1 MNNSERQDM
10 SDDKDFDRWYDANEH
25 RYRVIG
31 AKPWARVG
39 WMEAAV
45 QAAKRFNEMLVQQRE
60 ARATHKCV
68 MCDALWIDN
77 SVFGDGDMWSLASED
92 CGKCCDNDR
101 MDRPNIIK
109 MPWYERLTSD

>member
-1 MNNSERQDM
+1 MTDYNEHDRFDAFLIRQFGTVTPSQYRDLWSCWLEARQDTEA
-10 SDDKDFDRWYDANEH
+10 DAQRLH
-25 RYRVIG
+25 R
-31 AKPWARVG
+31 A
-39 WMEAAV
+39 E
-45 QAAKRFNEMLVQQRE
+45 RE
-60 ARATHKCV
+60 ARATHVCAV
-68 MCDALWIDN
+68 CEARWIDN